1 MKHLVRQ
8 PRMSEK
14 SLDLASRGWYTF
26 VVDKHARKEEIAKAI
41 GALHAVVVTDVR
53 TVAVHG
59 KERRVGRMRKSVKKS
74 DWKKALVKLASGQ
87 RIDAFEVTTEE
98 KKIK

>member
-1 MKHLVRQ
+1 MKPIIIQ

-14 SLDLASRGWYTF
+14 SLDLAARGWYTF
-26 VVDKHARKEEIAKAI
+26 VVLKKARKDEIAREI
-41 GALHAVVVTDVR
+41 GALYGVKVTEVR

-59 KERRVGRMRKSVKKS
+59 KERRAGRMRKSLRKP

-87 RIDAFEVTTEE
+87 RIDAFEVTTEGE
-98 KKIK
+98 KK